1 MKIKMIL
8 AALLCSAA
16 FASAQSLFTANLNG
30 AQDGGGARTG
40 SGIIN
45 ATLNGTTFSFNGSF
59 GGLSG
64 TVLNGGF
71 HIHGPAAPGQSTGV
85 IYPLFPTMTLNAD
98 QKSGTMNG
106 SITLATINPGSADPY
121 TVSEQ
126 MTDLNNSLWYF
137 NIHTTTFGG
146 GEIRGQILPVPEPST
161 WALIGLGMLGALWSL
176 RRKKA

>member
-8 AALLCSAA
+8 AALLGSVAL
-16 FASAQSLFTANLNG
+16 ASAQSLFIANLDG

-40 SGIIN
+40 SGVID
-45 ATLNGTTFSFNGSF
+45 ATLNGTTFSFSGAF

-71 HIHGPAAPGQSTGV
+71 HIHGPAPAGQSTGV
-85 IYPLFPTMTLNAD
+85 IYPIYPTITLNPD
-98 QKSGTMNG
+98 QKSGTING
-106 SITLATINPGSADPY
+106 SITIVPLQSGQY
-121 TVSEQ
+121 TVDEQ
-126 MTDLNNSLWYF
+126 LSDLNNSLWYF

-161 WALIGLGMLGALWSL
+161 WAFMAMGAMGALWL
-176 RRKKA
+176 VRRKKA